1 MVERKF
7 ADDEAD
13 QGAGCYDLLFQSFDP
28 LLQFIGIVG
37 HGVLPVAILTAARPA
52 RHPRRIPDH
61 LQPAIARERHPMTP
75 NIPAALVT
83 DPALMALVVFAGL
96 ITAAAL
102 AVFAVDFLIQSRKD
116 RP

>member
-1 MVERKF
+1 
-7 ADDEAD
+7 
-13 QGAGCYDLLFQSFDP
+13 
-28 LLQFIGIVG
+28 
-37 HGVLPVAILTAARPA
+37 
-52 RHPRRIPDH
+52 
-61 LQPAIARERHPMTP
+61 MTP